1 MTTYTKLAGLGL
13 AALVLGTSFAQAG
26 NNGVQIDMDK
36 SKLLLRPIAACVVAG
51 TPSEFPNDISIVNK
65 GATIIKAGTT
75 VKWSVPFA
83 NAKGS
88 YKLTA
93 DLAAGK
99 SVFLSGVIPGGV
111 EAGHDCKAS
120 I

>member
-1 MTTYTKLAGLGL
+1 MTTFTKIAGLGL

-26 NNGVQIDMDK
+26 GNGVTIDLDK
-36 SKLLLRPIAACVVAG
+36 SKLVLRPVAGCIVAG